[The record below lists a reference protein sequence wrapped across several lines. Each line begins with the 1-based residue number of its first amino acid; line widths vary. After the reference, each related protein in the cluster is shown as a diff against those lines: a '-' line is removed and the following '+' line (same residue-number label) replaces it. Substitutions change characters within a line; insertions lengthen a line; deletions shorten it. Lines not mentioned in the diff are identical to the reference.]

1 MWDFST
7 EPEFQK
13 KLDWMK
19 AFVRDEVEPLDLV
32 FNRPGHNFDVNDK
45 RALAA
50 VRPLQ
55 DEVRRQGL
63 WACHLTPDLGGQG
76 YGQVKLAL
84 MNEILGA
91 TKWGPRVFGCQA
103 PDSGNAEILAH
114 FGTPEQ
120 KERYLAPLLAGEIV
134 SCYSM
139 TEPQGGSDPR
149 VFETLAVRDG
159 DDWVINGYK
168 WFSSQARW
176 ASFIILMA
184 VTKPGAPSSERFSMF
199 LIPQGTPGVKIIRN
213 SGLMGEAGDEG
224 AHAYIHYD
232 NVRLPAEAM
241 LGEEGGAFH
250 VAQVRLGGGR
260 IHHAMRTLGAAT
272 KAYEMMKERAVS
284 RTTARGP
291 LADKQSTLAAI
302 ADSYVELLQFRL
314 LVLHAAWT
322 IDQGD
327 REAGKIGIGSVKIM
341 SPRILRDIVSRSMQ
355 IHGSL
360 GVSNELPLG
369 GYWVKAAS
377 QGLVDG
383 PTEVHQIGLAKRILK
398 DATPAPGLFPTEHI
412 PTREVAA
419 REKLARYLALTDEEL
434 A

>member
-7 EPEFQK
+7 DPEFQK

-19 AFVRDEVEPLDLV
+19 SFVSDEVEAMDLV
-32 FNRPGHNFDVNDK
+32 FSRPGHNFDVTDK

-50 VRPLQ
+50 VKPLQ
-55 DEVRRQGL
+55 AEVRRHGL
-63 WACHLTPDLGGQG
+63 WACHLKPELGGQG
-76 YGQVKLAL
+76 FGQVELAL

-103 PDSGNAEILAH
+103 PDSGNAEILAK

-120 KERYLAPLLAGEIV
+120 KRRYLAPLLEGEIV
-134 SCYSM
+134 SCFSM

-149 VFETLAVRDG
+149 VFETTAVRDG
-159 DDWVINGYK
+159 ADWVLSGYK

-176 ASFIILMA
+176 AAFIIVMA
-184 VTKPGAPSSERFSMF
+184 VTRPEAPVGERFSMF
-199 LIPQGTPGVKIIRN
+199 LVPAGTPGVNIIRN
-213 SGLMGEAGDEG
+213 SGLMGEAEDEG

-232 NVRLPAEAM
+232 QVRLPADAM
-241 LGEEGGAFH
+241 LGPEGGAFE

-272 KAYEMMKERAVS
+272 KAFEMMKERAVS
-284 RTTARGP
+284 RYTQGSLLSA
-291 LADKQSTLAAI
+291 KQSTLAAV

-327 REAGKIGIGSVKIM
+327 RAAGKIGIGAVKIM
-341 SPRILRDIVSRSMQ
+341 SPRILRDIIGRAIQ
-355 IHGSL
+355 LHGSL

-369 GYWVKAAS
+369 AYWIKAAA

-383 PTEVHQIGLAKRILK
+383 PTEVHQIGLAKRLLK
-398 DATPAPGLFPTEHI
+398 GVQPAAGQFPSEHI
-412 PTREVAA
+412 PTRRAA
-419 REKLARYLALTDEEL
+419 AEAKLERYLQVREEEIV
-434 A
+434 

>member
-7 EPEFQK
+7 EPEFQD

-19 AFVRDEVEPLDLV
+19 AFVRNEVEPLDLV
-32 FNRPGHNFDVNDK
+32 FDRPGHNFDVTDK

-50 VRPLQ
+50 IRPLQ
-55 DEVRRQGL
+55 AEVKRQGL
-63 WACHLTPDLGGQG
+63 WACHLTAELGGQG
-76 YGQVKLAL
+76 YGQVKLSL

-120 KERYLAPLLAGEIV
+120 KARYLAPLLEGEIV

-149 VFETLAVRDG
+149 VFKTRAVRDG
-159 DDWVINGYK
+159 DEWVINGHK
-168 WFSSQARW
+168 WFASQARW

-184 VTKPGAPSSERFSMF
+184 VTDPDAPVSRRFSMF
-199 LIPQGTPGVKIIRN
+199 LIPQGTPGVNIMRN
-213 SGLMGEAGDEG
+213 SGLIGEHEDEG

-232 NVRLPAEAM
+232 NVRLPADSL
-241 LGEEGGAFH
+241 LGEEGGAFEIS
-250 VAQVRLGGGR
+250 QVRLGGGR

-272 KAYEMMKERAVS
+272 KAYAMMKERAVS
-284 RTTARGP
+284 RYTQGSELSR
-291 LADKQSTLAAI
+291 KQSTLAAI

-327 REAGKIGIGSVKIM
+327 REAGKIGIGAAKIM
-341 SPRILRDIVSRSMQ
+341 SPRLLQSIIGRAIQL
-355 IHGSL
+355 HGSL

-369 GYWVKAAS
+369 QFWIKAAA

-383 PTEVHQIGLAKRILK
+383 PTEVHQIGLAKRLLK
-398 DATPAPGLFPTEHI
+398 GAVPNSDLFPSEHI
-412 PTREVAA
+412 PTRKAA
-419 REKLARYLALTDEEL
+419 ALEKLAPYLALSAE
-434 A
+434 AAA

>member
-7 EPEFQK
+7 DPEFQT

-19 AFVRDEVEPLDLV
+19 GFVRDEVEAMDLV
-32 FNRPGHNFDVNDK
+32 FNRPGHNFDVTDA

-50 VRPLQ
+50 VKPLQ
-55 DEVRRQGL
+55 DEVKRQGL
-63 WACHLTPDLGGQG
+63 WACHLKPELGGQG
-76 YGQVKLAL
+76 YGQIQLAL

-103 PDSGNAEILAH
+103 PDSGNAEILAK
-114 FGTPEQ
+114 FGSEAQ
-120 KERYLAPLLAGEIV
+120 KQRYLAPLLEGEIV
-134 SCYSM
+134 SCFSM

-149 VFETLAVRDG
+149 VFETSAVRDG
-159 DDWVINGYK
+159 NDWVLNGYK

-176 ASFIILMA
+176 AAFIIVMA
-184 VTKPGAPSSERFSMF
+184 VTKPDSPASGRFSMF
-199 LIPQGTPGVKIIRN
+199 LVPADTPGVTILRN
-213 SGLMGEAGDEG
+213 SGLMGEHPDEG

-232 NVRLPAEAM
+232 NVRLPADAM
-241 LGEEGGAFH
+241 LGEEGGAFN

-272 KAYEMMKERAVS
+272 KAFEMMKERAVS
-284 RTTARGP
+284 RFTQGSLLSA
-291 LADKQSTLAAI
+291 KQSTLAAI

-327 REAGKIGIGSVKIM
+327 HDGGKIGIGAVKIM
-341 SPRILRDIVSRSMQ
+341 SPRILKDIVGRAIQ
-355 IHGSL
+355 LHGSL

-369 GYWVKAAS
+369 GYWVKAAA

-398 DATPAPGLFPTEHI
+398 GVQPAPGLFPTEHI
-412 PTREVAA
+412 PTREAAA
-419 REKLARYLALTDEEL
+419 REKLARYIDMREEEF

>member
-1 MWDFST
+1 MWEFST
-7 EPEFQK
+7 DPEFQK

-19 AFVRDEVEPLDLV
+19 TFVRDEVEPMDLV
-32 FNRPGHNFDVNDK
+32 FNRPGHNFDVTDK

-55 DEVRRQGL
+55 DEVKRRGL
-63 WACHLTPDLGGQG
+63 WACHLKADLGGQG
-76 YGQVKLAL
+76 YGQVQLGL

-103 PDSGNAEILAH
+103 PDSGNAEILAK
-114 FGTPEQ
+114 FGTAKQ
-120 KERYLAPLLAGEIV
+120 KRHYLAPLLEGEIV
-134 SCYSM
+134 SCFSM

-149 VFETLAVRDG
+149 VFETAAVRDG
-159 DDWVINGYK
+159 DEWVINGYK

-184 VTKPGAPSSERFSMF
+184 VTKPDAPVAERFSMF
-199 LIPQGTPGVKIIRN
+199 LVPAETQGVNIIRN
-213 SGLMGEAGDEG
+213 SGLMGEDADEG

-232 NVRLPAEAM
+232 NVRLPADAI
-241 LGEEGGAFH
+241 LGEAGGAFN

-272 KAYEMMKERAVS
+272 KAFEMMKERAVS
-284 RTTARGP
+284 RFTQGTS
-291 LADKQSTLAAI
+291 LAAKQSTLAAI

-327 REAGKIGIGSVKIM
+327 REGAKIGIGAVKIM
-341 SPRILRDIVSRSMQ
+341 SPRILKDIVGRAIQ

-369 GYWVKAAS
+369 AYWIKAAA

-383 PTEVHQIGLAKRILK
+383 PTEVHQIGLAKRLLR
-398 DATPAPGLFPTEHI
+398 DAEPAPSLFPSEHI
-412 PTREVAA
+412 PTRTVTA
-419 REKLARYLALTDEEL
+419 REKLSHYLELREEEL
-434 A
+434 V

>member
-7 EPEFQK
+7 EPAFQE

-19 AFVRDEVEPLDLV
+19 QFVRDEVEPMDLV
-32 FNRPGHNFDVNDK
+32 FNRPGHNFDVTDK

-55 DEVRRQGL
+55 HEVRRQGL
-63 WACHLTPDLGGQG
+63 WACHLRPELGGQG
-76 YGQVKLAL
+76 YGQVQLAL

-114 FGTPEQ
+114 FGTVEQ
-120 KERYLAPLLAGEIV
+120 KTRYLAPLLAGEIV
-134 SCYSM
+134 SCFSM

-149 VFETLAVRDG
+149 VFETMAVRDG
-159 DDWVINGYK
+159 DAWVVNGYK

-184 VTKPGAPSSERFSMF
+184 VTKPDAPVGERFSMF
-199 LIPQGTPGVKIIRN
+199 LIPQGTPGVHILRN
-213 SGLMGEAGDEG
+213 SGLIGEALDEG

-232 NVRLPAEAM
+232 NVRLPADAI

-272 KAYEMMKERAVS
+272 KAFEMMKERAVS
-284 RTTARGP
+284 RQTQGGP
-291 LADKQSTLAAI
+291 LSGKQSTLAAI

-327 REAGKIGIGSVKIM
+327 REGGKIGIGSVKIM
-341 SPRILRDIVSRSMQ
+341 SPRILKDIVGRAIQ
-355 IHGSL
+355 LHGSL

-369 GYWVKAAS
+369 GYWIKAAA

-383 PTEVHQIGLAKRILK
+383 PTEVHQIGLAKRVLK
-398 DATPAPGLFPTEHI
+398 GAMPAAGLFPTEHI
-412 PTREVAA
+412 PTREIAA
-419 REKLARYLALTDEEL
+419 REKLSRYVDLLEEEL
-434 A
+434 T

>member
-7 EPEFQK
+7 EPAFQQ

-19 AFVRDEVEPLDLV
+19 SFVREEVEPLDLV
-32 FNRPGHNFDVNDK
+32 FNEPGHHHNVTDK
-45 RALAA
+45 RAMAA

-55 DEVRRQGL
+55 AEVKRQGL

-84 MNEILGA
+84 MNEILGG
-91 TKWGPRVFGCQA
+91 TNWGPRVFGCQA
-103 PDSGNAEILAH
+103 PDSGNAEIIAH
-114 FGTPEQ
+114 FGTEAQ
-120 KERYLAPLLAGEIV
+120 RRRYLEPLLQGDIT

-149 VFETLAVRDG
+149 VFEANAVRDG
-159 DDWVINGYK
+159 DEWVINGYK

-176 ASFIILMA
+176 ASFLIVMVVTNAQAA
-184 VTKPGAPSSERFSMF
+184 VSDRFSMF
-199 LIPQGTPGVKIIRN
+199 LVPAETPGINIIRN
-213 SGLMGEAGDEG
+213 SGLIGESVEHG

-232 NVRLPAEAM
+232 NVRVPADAL
-241 LGEEGGAFH
+241 LGKEGGAFN

-284 RTTARGP
+284 RYTQGSELSR
-291 LADKQSTLAAI
+291 KQSTLQAI
-302 ADSYVELLQFRL
+302 ADSYVELMQFRL
-314 LVLHAAWT
+314 LVLHAAWS

-327 REAGKIGIGSVKIM
+327 REAGRIGIASAKIM
-341 SPRILRDIVSRSMQ
+341 SPRILKDIVGRAIQ
-355 IHGSL
+355 LHGSL

-369 GYWVKAAS
+369 GYWIKAAA

-383 PTEVHQIGLAKRILK
+383 PTESHQINLAKRLLK
-398 DATPAPGLFPTEHI
+398 DTPRAQGLFPSEHI
-412 PTREVAA
+412 PSRKAA
-419 REKLARYLALTDEEL
+419 ALKKLAPYLAQPEE
-434 A
+434 APA